1 MVVQTQGVIHD
12 AARGQPG
19 TPGFDHLDD
28 TEMIR
33 HGPERAVGFRHG
45 PPPHGAHVQDKAV
58 GDPFQLAASRQGEDH
73 LEDILARLA
82 ADADAAT
89 QPNPHQAVLVQPGV
103 RLPRRRPGNPRLAGR
118 RARQDGNVV
127 LSS

>member
-1 MVVQTQGVIHD
+1 MVVLTQGVIHD
-12 AARGQPG
+12 AAHGQPG
-19 TPGFDHLDD
+19 IPGFERLDD

-58 GDPFQLAASRQGEDH
+58 
-73 LEDILARLA
+73 
-82 ADADAAT
+82 
-89 QPNPHQAVLVQPGV
+89 LVQPGV
-103 RLPRRRPGNPRLAGR
+103 RLPRRRPGNPRLAGH